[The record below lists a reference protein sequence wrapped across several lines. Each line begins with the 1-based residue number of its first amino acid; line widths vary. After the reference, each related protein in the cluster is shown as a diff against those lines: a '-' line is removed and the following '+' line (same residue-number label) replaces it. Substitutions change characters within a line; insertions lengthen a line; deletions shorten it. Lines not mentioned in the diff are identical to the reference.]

1 MRPIADGVAQL
12 THGAK
17 KKVAVARDFT
27 KVIFAKPFKFAKK
40 IHLPHHDRESGIL
53 DTVEREYVKS
63 IVQSHPDFVLS
74 NLAEEEVNML
84 IKAMEKFTVV
94 PGNTIIEQGDVGDY
108 LYIIKE
114 GSVRFLIDGDEI
126 GIAGPGEV
134 FGELALLYD
143 CPRAATVVA
152 DADCLLYRAS
162 RETFRMLQASFV
174 LSNDDDTRKLL
185 KNTKI
190 FRDLPEDIIWEMAS
204 YIFQKPF
211 QKGDLLLKKGE
222 SVDEIYFIKH
232 GRAIAKDIKMHDV
245 EYANAELKA
254 GDSFGERAIVMNQ
267 KSAATVECLTDG
279 VAYVLT
285 KERFLHCMQD
295 MDVHQLIQ
303 NSLDAK
309 IMVSR
314 NKGNRLLRFSIL
326 FRIAVYLTKLYRCF
340 VFECCFC
347 VT

>member
-12 THGAK
+12 THDAK

-27 KVIFAKPFKFAKK
+27 KVIFAKPFKLAKK
-40 IHLPHHDRESGIL
+40 IHLPHPERESGIL
-53 DTVEREYVKS
+53 GTDDQEYLKS

-94 PGNTIIEQGDVGDY
+94 PGDTIIEQGDVGDY
-108 LYIIKE
+108 LYVIKE

-185 KNTKI
+185 EKTKI
-190 FRDLPEDIIWEMAS
+190 FQDLPEDIIWEMAL

-211 QKGDLLLKKGE
+211 KKGDLLLEKGK
-222 SVDEIYFIKH
+222 SVDEIYFIKE
-232 GRAIAKDIKMHDV
+232 GRAIGKDIKMHDV
-245 EYANAELKA
+245 EYADAELKP
-254 GDSFGERAIVMNQ
+254 GDSFGERAIVMKQN
-267 KSAATVECLTDG
+267 SVATVECLTDG

-285 KERFLHCMQD
+285 KERFLHCMQG
-295 MDVHQLIQ
+295 MDVHDLIE
-303 NSLDAK
+303 NALDAK
-309 IMVSR
+309 ILVSR
-314 NKGNRLLRFSIL
+314 KQI
-326 FRIAVYLTKLYRCF
+326 
-340 VFECCFC
+340 
-347 VT
+347 VTRSSM